1 MPQGIGMQKRK
12 KDEPPE
18 IFQEKILYREWAR
31 RFTTIE
37 KNLEAVTYYEKAMKL
52 DEDDVRTLLGLSKA
66 QFNFTKYVDAAQLA
80 ERCMVLDP
88 NNYHVKEM
96 RVDTLY
102 RMGEFCYSLVH
113 AYNGFRQRRMPF
125 ELSIYRANETIE
137 TCVGQN
143 TVPDALERLLP
154 WIQKLQEYREVLI
167 EKLKLETDEFEGID
181 EDQSKFKVN
190 DPVAQEEAYKAK
202 LQNVIAKI
210 YLGLIASE
218 KEFRERL
225 AQDKQLLESP
235 NKESTKLLQ
244 YHAERSLRKTK
255 FRQSIIRTSWPIYV
269 MLFARDARTIGHRVM
284 LENEKKLKRYNLIVL
299 ADFLLRSL
307 HAARMNRDY
316 PTFFRYV
323 NRIKDKFDSYSSKM
337 FPLKQKCLNVL
348 YKMIAWVYI
357 DTRNLMRFNDEETK
371 MRYLKHHLLE
381 RVARLPRER
390 ELAWVKITTR
400 KNELQT
406 FRRRLAMASEPLELA
421 WLFHD
426 FSKFLIQLGR
436 YDLAR
441 YYAKKSRDSAIEAKN
456 EQWILNATHMTML
469 VEFSQNNRNDAKE
482 AAVAAIATAK
492 KLGIDYLVDFYTRA
506 LNIVDE
512 LDLERMTITTDSIAA
527 RQKLILE
534 LMPEELKNNVD
545 FLFRSMEV
553 VPAKRRLS
561 VMPGCKPVDRKFKFS
576 CKRNTILPSPPKNPE
591 KEARQALLAQ
601 YAPSKERPG
610 FLDFQDYE

>member
-18 IFQEKILYREWAR
+18 IFREKILYREWAR
-31 RFTTIE
+31 RFTTMQ
-37 KNLEAVTYYEKAMKL
+37 KNLLAVIYYEKAMKS
-52 DEDDVRTLLGLSKA
+52 DEDDVRTLLGLCKA
-66 QFNFTKYVDAAQLA
+66 KFHFTKYVAAARLA
-80 ERCMVLDP
+80 EKCLQLDP

-102 RMGEFCYSLVH
+102 RMGEFCYSLLH
-113 AYNGFRQRRMPF
+113 AYNGFRYRRMPF
-125 ELSIYRANETIE
+125 ELGIYRANETIE

-143 TVPDALERLLP
+143 TVPDALERILP
-154 WIQKLQEYREVLI
+154 WILKLQEYRKVLI
-167 EKLKLETDEFEGID
+167 EKLKLEPDEFEGID

-190 DPVAQEEAYKAK
+190 DPVAQEEAHKAK
-202 LQNVIAKI
+202 LQKTIARI
-210 YLGLIASE
+210 YLGIIAAE
-218 KEFRERL
+218 KEFREQL
-225 AQDKQLLESP
+225 IQDKQYFESA

-244 YHAERSLRKTK
+244 FHAKRSLEKTK
-255 FRQSIIRTSWPIYV
+255 FRQSIIRSSWPIYL
-269 MLFARDARTIGHRVM
+269 MLFAKDARTIGHKVM
-284 LENEKKLKRYNLIVL
+284 IENEKNLKKYNLVVL
-299 ADFLLRSL
+299 ADFLLRCL

-316 PTFFRYV
+316 PTFF
-323 NRIKDKFDSYSSKM
+323 
-337 FPLKQKCLNVL
+337 
-348 YKMIAWVYI
+348 
-357 DTRNLMRFNDEETK
+357 
-371 MRYLKHHLLE
+371 
-381 RVARLPRER
+381 
-390 ELAWVKITTR
+390 
-400 KNELQT
+400 
-406 FRRRLAMASEPLELA
+406 RLAMASEPLELA

-426 FSKFLIQLGR
+426 FSKFFIQSGR

-441 YYAKKSRDSAIEAKN
+441 YYAKKSRDSAIQAKN
-456 EQWILNATHMTML
+456 EQWVLNATHMAMI

-482 AAVAAIATAK
+482 AAVAAIAIAK
-492 KLGIDYLVDFYTRA
+492 KLGIDYLVDFYSRA
-506 LNIVDE
+506 LNVIDE
-512 LDLERMTITTDSIAA
+512 LDLERLTATTDSIAA

-534 LMPEELKNNVD
+534 LMPEELKSSVD

-591 KEARQALLAQ
+591 KEARQALLAH